1 MEAAQEALYMLSAL
15 EQAGYEAYLV
25 GGCVRDALLGQPPK
39 DYDIATQA
47 RPPQATEALEAAG
60 CRVHPTGIAHG
71 TVTAVYRGLA
81 VEVTAYRR
89 DGEYLD
95 HRHPSQVRFVNQLQ
109 EDLLRRDF
117 TCNALAFHP
126 DRGLV
131 DLVGGLPDLRAGLLR
146 CVGDPLA
153 RFEEDALRVLRAL
166 RFASVLGFAIEA
178 ETAAAVHQRAAL
190 LQSVARERISAELLK
205 LVCGKQAESVLGAF
219 WDVLAVCLPGLAET
233 PDAQKAACLE
243 RLSSL
248 PPDPLLRLYP
258 LLRWSASPEE
268 DLRALRLSAR
278 QQESLRLLLALGE
291 QPQSSLPQ
299 VRRLLG
305 KQGEERARLLLTLQG
320 GQALPLLERCLQEG
334 LCCSLSQLALGG
346 RELLGLGLQ
355 GPRVGEALDGLLEFV
370 IEGKL
375 PNDRAALLE
384 AARRWME

>member
-47 RPPQATEALEAAG
+47 RPPQATKALEAAG

-71 TVTAVYRGLA
+71 TVTAGYRGLA

-95 HRHPSQVRFVNQLQ
+95 HRHPSQVRFVSQLQ

-131 DLVGGLPDLRAGLLR
+131 YLVGGLPDLRAGLLR
-146 CVGDPLA
+146 CVGDPPA

-178 ETAAAVHQRAAL
+178 ETAAAVHESGLCLEEYLQTLPPPAKTDTDIVLEDAAAPVQL
-190 LQSVARERISAELLK
+190 TETVPAEVPEASAASTPADTAEL
-205 LVCGKQAESVLGAF
+205 
-219 WDVLAVCLPGLAET
+219 P
-233 PDAQKAACLE
+233 
-243 RLSSL
+243 
-248 PPDPLLRLYP
+248 
-258 LLRWSASPEE
+258 
-268 DLRALRLSAR
+268 
-278 QQESLRLLLALGE
+278 
-291 QPQSSLPQ
+291 
-299 VRRLLG
+299 
-305 KQGEERARLLLTLQG
+305 GEES
-320 GQALPLLERCLQEG
+320 ALVN
-334 LCCSLSQLALGG
+334 LSQEEGT
-346 RELLGLGLQ
+346 REES
-355 GPRVGEALDGLLEFV
+355 PGESQTS
-370 IEGKL
+370 
-375 PNDRAALLE
+375 
-384 AARRWME
+384 